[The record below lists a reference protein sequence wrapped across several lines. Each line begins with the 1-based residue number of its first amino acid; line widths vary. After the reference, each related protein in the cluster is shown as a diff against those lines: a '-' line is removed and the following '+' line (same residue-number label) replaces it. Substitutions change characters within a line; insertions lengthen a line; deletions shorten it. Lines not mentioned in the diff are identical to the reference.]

1 MPEANGIPILLP
13 VRLDG
18 VIIDLAQD
26 KETRSPSEE
35 LRIFKSRVAVLAH
48 YPINLRM
55 AKILLELAS
64 RYGDTIRLT
73 QENLA
78 SIVGTSREIVTA
90 HMGEL
95 YRKKAVSKKPGGG
108 NPRTYT
114 LRVDVLERLESEWSE
129 KP

>member
-1 MPEANGIPILLP
+1 MPETNGIPILVP

-18 VIIDLAQD
+18 VIIDLAQEN
-26 KETRSPSEE
+26 ETRSPSEE

-55 AKILLELAS
+55 AKIFLELAS

-78 SIVGTSREIVTA
+78 AIVGTSREIVTLY
-90 HMGEL
+90 MGDF
-95 YRKKAVSKKPGGG
+95 YRKKAVLKKPGGG

-114 LRVDVLERLESEWSE
+114 LRVDVLERLESEWSAE
-129 KP
+129 R